1 MPPSWRSNGSSP
13 TPSTWADPRTLSGVD
28 VELRASDDDRNRVVA
43 ALHQH
48 TAAGRLTLD
57 EFSERAGA
65 VWTARTLGDLA
76 ALTRDLPALP
86 DPIVDAGPVG
96 RGRQELLMVFAAAA
110 LTLLLLGG
118 LLAVTR

>member
-1 MPPSWRSNGSSP
+1 M
-13 TPSTWADPRTLSGVD
+13 D

>member
-1 MPPSWRSNGSSP
+1 M
-13 TPSTWADPRTLSGVD
+13 D

-57 EFSERAGA
+57 EFSDRAGA

-86 DPIVDAGPVG
+86 NPVVNAGPVE

>member
-1 MPPSWRSNGSSP
+1 M
-13 TPSTWADPRTLSGVD
+13 D

-43 ALHQH
+43 ELHKH

-76 ALTRDLPALP
+76 ALTRDLPVLP
-86 DPIVDAGPVG
+86 GPHADSDQPGGHG
-96 RGRQELLMVFAAAA
+96 RRELLILFAAAA

-118 LLAVTR
+118 FLNVTR

>member
-1 MPPSWRSNGSSP
+1 M
-13 TPSTWADPRTLSGVD
+13 D
-28 VELRASDDDRNRVVA
+28 VELRASDDDRNRMVA
-43 ALHQH
+43 ELHRH

-57 EFSERAGA
+57 EFSDRAGA

-86 DPIVDAGPVG
+86 DPTADSDPAGHG
-96 RGRQELLMVFAAAA
+96 RRELLMLFAAAA

-118 LLAVTR
+118 FLSVTR

>member
-1 MPPSWRSNGSSP
+1 M
-13 TPSTWADPRTLSGVD
+13 D

-43 ALHQH
+43 ELHRH

-57 EFSERAGA
+57 EFSDRAGA

-76 ALTRDLPALP
+76 ALTRDLPALS
-86 DPIVDAGPVG
+86 DPPGDGVG
-96 RGRQELLMVFAAAA
+96 HGRRELLMLFAAAA

-118 LLAVTR
+118 FLAITR

>member
-1 MPPSWRSNGSSP
+1 MPPNWPSNGSSQ

-57 EFSERAGA
+57 EFSDRAGA

-86 DPIVDAGPVG
+86 NSVVDAGPVG

>member
-1 MPPSWRSNGSSP
+1 M
-13 TPSTWADPRTLSGVD
+13 D

-43 ALHQH
+43 ELHRH

-57 EFSERAGA
+57 EFSDRAGA

-76 ALTRDLPALP
+76 ALTRDLPALSDKP
-86 DPIVDAGPVG
+86 GDRDTVG
-96 RGRQELLMVFAAAA
+96 HGHRELLMLFAAAA

-118 LLAVTR
+118 FLAITR

>member
-1 MPPSWRSNGSSP
+1 M
-13 TPSTWADPRTLSGVD
+13 D

-57 EFSERAGA
+57 EFSDRAGA

-86 DPIVDAGPVG
+86 NSVVDAGPVT

>member
-1 MPPSWRSNGSSP
+1 M
-13 TPSTWADPRTLSGVD
+13 D
-28 VELRASDDDRNRVVA
+28 VELRASDDDRHRVVA
-43 ALHQH
+43 ELHRH

-86 DPIVDAGPVG
+86 DPAAAAGGGGDPVG
-96 RGRQELLMVFAAAA
+96 HGRRELLVLFAVAA

-118 LLAVTR
+118 FLALTR

>member
-1 MPPSWRSNGSSP
+1 M
-13 TPSTWADPRTLSGVD
+13 D

-43 ALHQH
+43 ELHRH

-57 EFSERAGA
+57 EFSDRAGA

-76 ALTRDLPALP
+76 ALTRDLPALA
-86 DPIVDAGPVG
+86 DPPGDGDAVG
-96 RGRQELLMVFAAAA
+96 HGRRELLMLFAAAA

-118 LLAVTR
+118 FLAITR

>member
-1 MPPSWRSNGSSP
+1 M
-13 TPSTWADPRTLSGVD
+13 D
-28 VELRASDDDRNRVVA
+28 VELRASDDDRNRVVV

-57 EFSERAGA
+57 EFSDRAGA

-86 DPIVDAGPVG
+86 NPVVDASPVT